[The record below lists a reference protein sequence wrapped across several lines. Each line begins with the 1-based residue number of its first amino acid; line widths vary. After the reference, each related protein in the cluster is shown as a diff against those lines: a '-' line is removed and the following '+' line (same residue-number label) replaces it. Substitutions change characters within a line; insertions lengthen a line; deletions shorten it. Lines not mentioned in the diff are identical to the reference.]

1 MKPFH
6 FAIASI
12 VDANT
17 GFGHYQGS
25 ERIDYARAEQEA
37 HSLRSRSFT
46 RFLESIGDG
55 IAAGIAR
62 LRQYSE
68 YRRGVKQ
75 LVALSDHLLEDIGVS
90 RGDVIALQLNQIDA
104 TELEAR
110 RVANRGKTRV
120 QLSKQHNQANRKA
133 RYAVNDAIFA
143 SAKCA

>member
-25 ERIDYARAEQEA
+25 ERIDYASAEQEA

-46 RFLESIGDG
+46 RFLGRIGEG

-62 LRQYSE
+62 LRQYRE
-68 YRRGVKQ
+68 YSRGVNR
-75 LVALSDHLLEDIGVS
+75 LAALSDHHLEDIGVS
-90 RGDVIALQLNQIDA
+90 RGDVIALQMNQIDA
-104 TELEAR
+104 SELEAR
-110 RVANRGKTRV
+110 RIATRGKIRV
-120 QLSKQHNQANRKA
+120 QLSKPHNQANRNA
-133 RYAVNDAIFA
+133 RHAVNDAIFVR
-143 SAKCA
+143 AKCA